1 MLQKLNIRNYALFD
15 LVEVE
20 FPSKLSIITGETG
33 AGKSILLGA
42 LSLLLGQRAE
52 GDLVNDK
59 SKKCIVEGIF
69 VSDSDDVKNFFLQND
84 LDRDSDITIRREVSP
99 EGKSRAFI
107 NDTPVTLNQLKGLT
121 ARLIDIHSQHENLL
135 LNESEF
141 QLSVLDAYA
150 SHKTTLTDYK
160 QKFVRYKAVS
170 KELEELVTKENE
182 TAKEKDYLE
191 FQLKEMLE
199 TNLVE
204 GEEKKIEEELEFL
217 NHSEQIKDA
226 LVKSTD
232 IIKSNDTNVIH
243 LLTDVKTRLS
253 NIAAYNPKLGELLER
268 LNASIIELKDIGAEI
283 EFLEEKINYN
293 PERVSI
299 LTERLENIY
308 HLSHKHRVNTVAE
321 LLKIQDNIS
330 SRLNNLSSLET
341 TIEKL
346 TAEKEGLQKQLKDL
360 AAKISAGRDKVIPT
374 LQKEIQKSLMLLGM
388 PDAQFKIERQTVEH
402 FTTNGTDAVKFLFSA
417 NKGKDLREVEKVA
430 SGGELSRVMLVI
442 KSLIAKYT
450 ELPAI
455 IFDEIDSGVSGKV
468 AGQVAELVLKISKS
482 MQVIMIT
489 HLPQIASK
497 GDAHF
502 LVYKNNEKNKTVTHI
517 RRLLSGERIEE
528 IARMI
533 SNDKP
538 GSSALKTASELLG
551 ER

>member
-1 MLQKLNIRNYALFD
+1 MLKRLNIQNYALFD
-15 LVEVE
+15 SVEVN
-20 FPSKLSIITGETG
+20 FPGNLSIITGETG

-59 SKKCIVEGIF
+59 SKKCIVEGLF
-69 VSDSDDVKNFFLQND
+69 SSDSAEIKDFFSKND
-84 LDRDSDITIRREVSP
+84 LDYESEITIRREVSP

-107 NDTPVTLNQLKGLT
+107 NDTPVTLVQLKAAT

-150 SHKTTLTDYK
+150 SHKTTLSEYK
-160 QKFVRYKAVS
+160 QKYLRYKNIV
-170 KELEELVTKENE
+170 KELEDLIKKENE
-182 TAKEKDYLE
+182 AVKEKDYLE

-199 TNLVE
+199 ANLVE

-217 NHSEQIKDA
+217 THSEQIKENLSASAGILKSGDVNVLVPLADA
-226 LVKSTD
+226 KNKLNS
-232 IIKSNDTNVIH
+232 
-243 LLTDVKTRLS
+243 
-253 NIAAYNPKLGELLER
+253 IAAYDSKLVELLER
-268 LNASIIELKDIGAEI
+268 LNAAIIELKDIGAEV
-283 EFLEEKINYN
+283 EFLEEKIHYD
-293 PERVSI
+293 PAKVAS
-299 LTERLENIY
+299 LTERLESIY
-308 HLSHKHRVNTVAE
+308 HLSQKHRVKTVAE
-321 LLKIQDNIS
+321 LIKVQDDIS
-330 SRLNNLSSLET
+330 NRLNSLSSLEAA
-341 TIEKL
+341 IEKL
-346 TAEKEGLQKQLKDL
+346 TDEKETLNKQLREL
-360 AAKISAGRDKVIPT
+360 AGKISAGRDKIIPG
-374 LQKEIQKSLMLLGM
+374 LQKEIQKNLTMLGM
-388 PDAQFKIERQTVEH
+388 PDAQFKIERTSVENFGSH
-402 FTTNGTDAVKFLFSA
+402 GTDEVKFLFSA

-489 HLPQIASK
+489 HLPQIASR

-502 LVYKNNEKNKTVTHI
+502 LVFKENVKNKTVTRI
-517 RRLLSGERIEE
+517 KQLTPDERVEE

-533 SNDKP
+533 SSGKP
-538 GSSALKTASELLG
+538 GVSALKTASELLEG
-551 ER
+551 K